1 MPTVGSGVMN
11 FCDLVGAK
19 LMVGGP
25 EGTYFKLGLAIKNW
39 PINHQGHI
47 KPFFLSR
54 GWLIRHNLNTLNTH
68 VTCHQY

>member
-19 LMVGGP
+19 LMVGGL

-39 PINHQGHI
+39 PINH
-47 KPFFLSR
+47 
-54 GWLIRHNLNTLNTH
+54 
-68 VTCHQY
+68 